1 LGFFLFICFKI
12 VIPNIL
18 EIVNSLEKNSFLKI
32 IDYIKSSN
40 PKNSKEI
47 DKILSDV
54 SYDLKNAD
62 SINIARV
69 FNLIENEFAETVKE
83 EFVNTTSQ
91 LDILID
97 ILIKD
102 GNNILRQDWLAILYE
117 KELKKIKIRTQNL
130 NKQLGTDKSEID
142 EVRKRDYN
150 IYKSCVETAYTN
162 DTGNNRDSKITND
175 ELSILITLSQQLE
188 LSQEEIKLINYLIIP
203 PQKLQIENVIT
214 MLKNIGVIFYSKK
227 NNLIY
232 VADEVVRV
240 LRKIR
245 KKEVADKYY
254 RRILK
259 TFKEPQINFVC
270 RKHNIDIKELDY
282 ESKIKEIIKEGISFS
297 NLLQNELHKD
307 GTNLTDKKKF
317 INEIWE
323 NGLKINASLKGVTIE
338 EKIENIISYFEELE
352 KDEKV
357 GISIEGYDKLLIDL
371 ETTLPTFKKSILGEF
386 EMSDDI
392 VLNSNTLL
400 DYNIKPR
407 DILDILTINDLKTF
421 VAAQHIKSRGDL
433 VINILEAYKD
443 AENLMIESYESIGFR
458 NLAELKENGILI
470 KESELGLKFEEIT
483 KTIFKKLGFNVDEAL
498 KKNLN
503 TAKNQIDIVLNLGN
517 NDIIVIECKTVKE
530 SGYNKFSSVSRQI
543 KSYVDTASSKGFSV
557 VKSLLIAP
565 DFSDDF
571 INECDLQ
578 FDINLSL
585 ITAGSL
591 VNILEG
597 FKDTKLKQ
605 FPFQL
610 LMKDVL
616 IKEERILK
624 AIKK

>member
-1 LGFFLFICFKI
+1 MKLEK
-12 VIPNIL
+12 IL
-18 EIVNSLEKNSFLKI
+18 ENVNSLEKNSFLKI

-62 SINIARV
+62 SINIAKV
-69 FNLIENEFAETVKE
+69 FNLIENEFAETVIE

-102 GNNILRQDWLAILYE
+102 GNNILKQDWLAVLYE
-117 KELKKIKIRTQNL
+117 KELKKIKTKTQNL
-130 NKQLGTDKSEID
+130 KTILEAEKSEID
-142 EVRKRDYN
+142 EIRKRDYN
-150 IYKSCVETAYTN
+150 IYKSCVETAYKN
-162 DTGNNRDSKITND
+162 DVDNNRDSKITND

-203 PQKLQIENVIT
+203 PKKLQIENVIT

-227 NNLIY
+227 NNTIY

-245 KKEVADKYY
+245 KKEIADKYY
-254 RRILK
+254 RRVLK
-259 TFKEPQINFVC
+259 TLKEPQINTVC
-270 RKHNIDIKELDY
+270 RKHNIDIKESDY
-282 ESKIKEIIKEGISFS
+282 ESKINQIIKEGISLA
-297 NLLQNELHKD
+297 NLLKNELHKD

-323 NGLKINASLKGVTIE
+323 NGLKVNSSLKGVTIE
-338 EKIENIISYFEELE
+338 EKIENITAYFEELE

-371 ETTLPTFKKSILGEF
+371 ETSLPNYKKLVFNEF
-386 EMSDDI
+386 EMAEDT
-392 VLNSNTLL
+392 VLNSNNLL
-400 DYNIKPR
+400 DFNIKPR
-407 DILDILTINDLKTF
+407 DILDILTINDLKAF
-421 VAAQHIKSRGDL
+421 VAAQQIKSRGDL
-433 VINILEAYKD
+433 VFNILEAYKD
-443 AENLMIESYESIGFR
+443 AENLMIENYESIGFR

-470 KESELGLKFEEIT
+470 KESELGLKFEDIT
-483 KTIFKKLGFNVDEAL
+483 KTIFEKLGFNVDEDL
-498 KKNLN
+498 KKKLN

-543 KSYVDTASSKGFSV
+543 KSYVDTASSKGFNV
-557 VKSLLIAP
+557 VKNLLVAP

-597 FKDTKLKQ
+597 FKNSKLKI

>member
-1 LGFFLFICFKI
+1 MKLEK
-12 VIPNIL
+12 IL

-32 IDYIKSSN
+32 IDCIKSSN

-47 DKILSDV
+47 EKILSDV

-62 SINIARV
+62 SINIAKV
-69 FNLIENEFAETVKE
+69 FNLIENEFAETIID

-102 GNNILRQDWLAILYE
+102 GNNILKQDWLAVLYE
-117 KELKKIKIRTQNL
+117 KELKKIKTKTLNL
-130 NKQLGTDKSEID
+130 KTILEAEKSEID
-142 EVRKRDYN
+142 EIRKRDYN
-150 IYKSCVETAYTN
+150 IYKSCVETAYKN
-162 DTGNNRDSKITND
+162 DIDNNRDSKITTD

-203 PQKLQIENVIT
+203 PKKLQIENVIT

-227 NNLIY
+227 NNTIY
-232 VADEVVRV
+232 VADEIVRV

-245 KKEVADKYY
+245 KKEIADKYY

-259 TFKEPQINFVC
+259 TFKEPQINTIC
-270 RKHNIDIKELDY
+270 RKHNIDIKESAYDY
-282 ESKIKEIIKEGISFS
+282 KINQIIKEGISLTT
-297 NLLQNELHKD
+297 LLKSELHKD
-307 GTNLTDKKKF
+307 GTTLTDKKKF

-323 NGLKINASLKGVTIE
+323 NGLKVNSSLKGVTIE
-338 EKIENIISYFEELE
+338 EKIENIIGYFEELE

-371 ETTLPTFKKSILGEF
+371 EATLPIYKKLVFNEF
-386 EMSDDI
+386 EMSEDT
-392 VLNSNTLL
+392 VLNSNNLL
-400 DYNIKPR
+400 DFNIKPR
-407 DILDILTINDLKTF
+407 DILDILSITDLKTF
-421 VAAQHIKSRGDL
+421 VTAQQIKSRGDL
-433 VINILEAYKD
+433 VFNILDAYKD
-443 AENLMIESYESIGFR
+443 AENLMIENYESIGFR

-470 KESELGLKFEEIT
+470 KESELGLKFEDIT
-483 KTIFKKLGFNVDEAL
+483 KTIFEKLGFNVDEDL

-503 TAKNQIDIVLNLGN
+503 TAKNKIDIVINLGN
-517 NDIIVIECKTVKE
+517 NDIIVIECKTIKD

-543 KSYVDTASSKGFSV
+543 KSYVDTASSKGFNV
-557 VKSLLIAP
+557 VKNLLIAP

-597 FKDTKLKQ
+597 FKNSKLKV